1 VAQVRGIGDI
11 VTAGASNLPL
21 VSESG
26 ESMISLTFPADTR
39 WVRLARLLT
48 SGVAAQAGFDV
59 EEVEDLKIAVDE
71 ICATLIERS
80 GNSEPVRLGFLP
92 SDGSVE
98 VAIECSLATGTA
110 ESWTEERVKLS
121 EQILSVVVDE
131 CRSEVVD
138 GIVRYRLLK
147 AHLADVAEDQAD
159 GG

>member
-1 VAQVRGIGDI
+1 
-11 VTAGASNLPL
+11 VTTGASGFLLDAEAGAD
-21 VSESG
+21 VV
-26 ESMISLTFPADTR
+26 SLTFPADTR

-80 GNSEPVRLGFLP
+80 VDSGPVRLGFRP
-92 SDGSVE
+92 SEGSVE
-98 VAIECSLATGTA
+98 VGIEAAIANGTA
-110 ESWTEERVKLS
+110 ESWTEERMKLS

-131 CRSEVVD
+131 CHSEVVD
-138 GIVRYRLLK
+138 GRVRYRLVK
-147 AHLADVAEDQAD
+147 AHLAELAEGEDD

>member
-1 VAQVRGIGDI
+1 MTTAASEFSFGAQQG
-11 VTAGASNLPL
+11 
-21 VSESG
+21 SG
-26 ESMISLTFPADTR
+26 VIALTFPADTR

-80 GNSEPVRLGFLP
+80 KDAEPVRLGFRP
-92 SDGSVE
+92 TDGSVE
-98 VAIECSLATGTA
+98 VAIESSIASA
-110 ESWTEERVKLS
+110 SVESWTEERMKLS

-138 GIVRYRLLK
+138 GLVRYRLLK
-147 AHLADVAEDQAD
+147 THVADVAEGEAD

>member
-1 VAQVRGIGDI
+1 M
-11 VTAGASNLPL
+11 TTGASRLPDTD
-21 VSESG
+21 SEG
-26 ESMISLTFPADTR
+26 DVVWLAFPADTR

-80 GNSEPVRLGFLP
+80 GADEPVRLAFRP
-92 SDGSVE
+92 VDGTVE
-98 VAIECSLATGTA
+98 VVIESAIATGSA
-110 ESWTEERVKLS
+110 ESWTEERMKLS

-131 CRSEVVD
+131 CHSEVVD
-138 GIVRYRLLK
+138 GLVRYRLVK
-147 AHLADVAEDQAD
+147 AHLAEVAEGEDD